1 MVNQKIHK
9 PQVPIRR
16 IVLYS
21 GSLMYNLNKD
31 IANILT
37 SKIKTTM
44 PRILP
49 CFPTTSEMFPPIE
62 DDEMMVSFDITSFY
76 KKTPII
82 DTLNIIKDCV
92 NNDDHFTWKMAIPQA
107 KFFNLVHLVLTT
119 TWYTFNSQFY
129 HQTMMLPWEAQD
141 LQPQQK
147 FIYRLMNA
155 LLQLRH

>member
-1 MVNQKIHK
+1 
-9 PQVPIRR
+9 
-16 IVLYS
+16 
-21 GSLMYNLNKD
+21 
-31 IANILT
+31 
-37 SKIKTTM
+37 M

-119 TWYTFNSQFY
+119 TWYTFNSQF
-129 HQTMMLPWEAQD
+129 
-141 LQPQQK
+141 
-147 FIYRLMNA
+147 
-155 LLQLRH
+155 